1 MPIFDM
7 SNLIGGSFSD
17 GSNDWRT
24 PLSQNDNGE
33 RHRAKLLEAIVE
45 DKEQPAMHPDHVKF
59 LCSVNDDAYK
69 ELLSHHE
76 ILEHI
81 QQHEVGDWG
90 ENV

>member
-1 MPIFDM
+1 
-7 SNLIGGSFSD
+7 
-17 GSNDWRT
+17 
-24 PLSQNDNGE
+24 
-33 RHRAKLLEAIVE
+33 
-45 DKEQPAMHPDHVKF
+45 MHPDHVKF

-90 ENV
+90 ENI